1 LSRRFLSLLLLL
13 LLLLLFL
20 LLFLLL
26 LLLEV
31 PFLSLLLLDL
41 LLLYLPCLLL
51 VQSCSPRNSADQIF
65 VVMFVC
71 SSWSSLKNYA

>member
-26 LLLEV
+26 LLEV

-41 LLLYLPCLLL
+41 LLP
-51 VQSCSPRNSADQIF
+51 ADQQIF